1 VARVA
6 KRVACLTMTRDED
19 VFLAVW
25 HRYYAGLFGP
35 ENLFIVDHNS
45 SASPPA
51 QVLGAGDR
59 NVFRLPFDSPS
70 HMTEGDRFAFDRER
84 FLFVSDLV
92 GALLKYYDTVI
103 FNDTDEVF
111 VADPEVYPDLAAYL
125 AANDDEVIAGIG
137 LEILHDPA
145 EEPPFDPASPVLA
158 QRRCF
163 VYRFHHSKPHIL
175 SRPCRIGGHGSRR
188 PFRLD
193 PDLYLMHL
201 KFVDWDRSLER
212 QRKLLGF
219 FQDGRGGERSRWRL
233 DAAEVE
239 RRMAEK
245 LAMPRREGFE
255 HHALLARWL
264 GQDGRAV
271 VRTPPKRRRSDLIQL
286 TDVLP
291 AAGVR
296 RAQAVRRVL
305 PARFRDVR
313 V

>member
-1 VARVA
+1 
-6 KRVACLTMTRDED
+6 MTRDED

-51 QVLGAGDR
+51 RVLGADL
-59 NVFRLPFDSPS
+59 NVFRIPFDSPS
-70 HMTEGDRFAFDRER
+70 RVAADDQFAFDRER
-84 FLFVSDLV
+84 FGFVSNLIA
-92 GALLKYYDTVI
+92 ALLTYYDTVI

-111 VADPEVYPDLAAYL
+111 VADPELYPNLAAYL

-145 EEPPFDPASPVLA
+145 EEPPFDPVGPVLA
-158 QRRCF
+158 QRRNF

-175 SRPCRIGGHGSRR
+175 SRPCQIGGHGSRR

-212 QRKLLGF
+212 QQKLFGF
-219 FQDGRGGERSRWRL
+219 FQEGRGGERSRWRF
-233 DAAEVE
+233 DAGEIE

-245 LAMPRREGFE
+245 LALPRREGFE
-255 HHALLARWL
+255 HHALLVRWL

-271 VRTPPKRRRSDLIQL
+271 VRTPPKRRRSDLVQL

-291 AAGVR
+291 APGVR
-296 RAQAVRRVL
+296 RAQAARRML

>member
-1 VARVA
+1 LA

-19 VFLAVW
+19 VFLTVW
-25 HRYYAGLFGP
+25 HRYYARLFGVD
-35 ENLFIVDHNS
+35 NLFIVDHNS

-51 QVLGAGDR
+51 QVLGAGER
-59 NVFRLPFDSPS
+59 NVFRIPFDSPS

-84 FLFVSDLV
+84 FHFVSDLIA
-92 GALLKYYDTVI
+92 ALLKYYDTVI

-111 VADPEVYPDLAAYL
+111 VADPEVYPDLATYIAS
-125 AANDDEVIAGIG
+125 NDNEVIAGIG
-137 LEILHDPA
+137 LEILHDPV
-145 EEPPFDPASPVLA
+145 EEPSFDPASPVLA
-158 QRRCF
+158 QRCNF

-175 SRPCRIGGHGSRR
+175 SQPCRIGGHGSRR
-188 PFRLD
+188 PFSLD

-212 QRKLLGF
+212 QQKLLGF
-219 FQDGRGGERSRWRL
+219 FHEGRGGERSRWRL
-233 DAAEVE
+233 DPTEVE
-239 RRMAEK
+239 QRMADK
-245 LAMPRREGFE
+245 LTLPRRQGFE

-264 GQDGRAV
+264 GQVGRAV
-271 VRTPPKRRRSDLIQL
+271 VRTPPKRRRADLVQL

-291 AAGVR
+291 PAEVR

-305 PARFRDVR
+305 PARFQDVR